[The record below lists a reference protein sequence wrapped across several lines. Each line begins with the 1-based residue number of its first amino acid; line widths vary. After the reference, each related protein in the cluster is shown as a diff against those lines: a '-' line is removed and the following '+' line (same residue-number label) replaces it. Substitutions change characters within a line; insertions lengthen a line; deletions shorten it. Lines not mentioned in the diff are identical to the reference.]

1 MRKGVLKRPIHH
13 EVGIPDKYCIGVY
26 YSCIEEKEV
35 QNMKGTEGQKYTPAQ
50 IKEAGS
56 VLDVLDSV
64 PKSKRYI
71 LRMVM
76 EAFILGTELAEQC
89 EAAQD
94 SA

>member
-1 MRKGVLKRPIHH
+1 MNRMGN
-13 EVGIPDKYCIGVY
+13 
-26 YSCIEEKEV
+26 
-35 QNMKGTEGQKYTPAQ
+35 QTYTKAQ
-50 IKEAGS
+50 IKEASG

-76 EAFILGTELAEQC
+76 EAFILGAELAEHC
-89 EAAQD
+89 TTAQD